1 MWPEKIDW
9 LHNILS
15 ILLLP
20 SSSVS
25 FFILSS
31 NHSSG
36 RNLVN
41 KYEELMW
48 SSPLLDL
55 MSFWLCLSSRF
66 YNSTELVLCIQMG
79 TWLEE
84 ILYVLY
90 FTYPCIHIAHRYMVH
105 NSLSQEMSCNILII
119 NILKIGSDLFNIL
132 FAVAMEIFPNKNSQ
146 VCQTNVVISNVTYCF
161 PSILQF
167 YDTNVMSPNL
177 ATRLVPNVELLAKNA
192 FIIVPFPLLRLSNL
206 WSVQIHY

>member
-1 MWPEKIDW
+1 MIITTIRLNE
-9 LHNILS
+9 LLALS
-15 ILLLP
+15 FLTVLQFYRTGAVHTDGHLAR
-20 SSSVS
+20 
-25 FFILSS
+25 
-31 NHSSG
+31 
-36 RNLVN
+36 RN
-41 KYEELMW
+41 
-48 SSPLLDL
+48 
-55 MSFWLCLSSRF
+55 
-66 YNSTELVLCIQMG
+66 
-79 TWLEE
+79 

-206 WSVQIHY
+206 